1 VPDPPVIIAL
11 NPAEARRLLGAPG
24 LDVETT
30 RCALLDLGLRRRR
43 GDPFVVSDLDGSGW
57 LERFSAADHSLAP
70 DGHELVQGQVGIRPD
85 ETPQE
90 AISRLER
97 VADASFR
104 GWRERTVWRRQQVM
118 DAMTGAVDLPGTTW
132 RDRPAIARGDG
143 VYLAGDWV
151 AAPGLLSEVAFA
163 SAVEAAEGAV
173 GAIQAPSMTLVSAT
187 PGG

>member
-1 VPDPPVIIAL
+1 
-11 NPAEARRLLGAPG
+11 
-24 LDVETT
+24 
-30 RCALLDLGLRRRR
+30 
-43 GDPFVVSDLDGSGW
+43 
-57 LERFSAADHSLAP
+57 
-70 DGHELVQGQVGIRPD
+70 
-85 ETPQE
+85 
-90 AISRLER
+90 

-104 GWRERTVWRRQQVM
+104 GWSERTVWRRQQVM

-173 GAIQAPSMTLVSAT
+173 GAIQSPAATLVSAT
-187 PGG
+187 TGS

>member
-1 VPDPPVIIAL
+1 VIIAL

-43 GDPFVVSDLDGSGW
+43 GDPFVVSDLDASGW

-70 DGHELVQGQVGIRPD
+70 DGHELVQGQVGIHPD

-90 AISRLER
+90 ALARLER
-97 VADASFR
+97 VVDAAFR
-104 GWRERTVWRRQQVM
+104 GWRERTVWRRHQVM

-132 RDRPAIARGDG
+132 RDRPAIARGEG

-163 SAVEAAEGAV
+163 SAVQAAHGAAR
-173 GAIQAPSMTLVSAT
+173 GIRAPSITLVSAT
-187 PGG
+187 PGR